1 MSTTS
6 KENSQIPWLEAGQ
19 IFPPA
24 ALAWGA
30 TSAVPG
36 LLCAGGD
43 LSVHTLQNA
52 YSQGI
57 FPWYSEGQPHL
68 WWSPDPRMVLH
79 IDEFRVHPSLV
90 KTLKKFAKAATCE
103 IRVDSAFEEVIRAC
117 SSSAREGQ
125 SGTWIVPEM
134 INAYIELHRAGFAH
148 SIEAWAEGKL
158 IGGLYCVSMGKAV
171 FGESMFHRTTD
182 ASKIALCALVAI
194 CRHHQIPLID
204 CQQNTDHLAS
214 LGAREISRA
223 SFIKSVANLAGKA
236 GPDWKFEPVYWN
248 ELVAPNPAPA

>member
-1 MSTTS
+1 
-6 KENSQIPWLEAGQ
+6 
-19 IFPPA
+19 
-24 ALAWGA
+24 
-30 TSAVPG
+30 
-36 LLCAGGD
+36 
-43 LSVHTLQNA
+43 
-52 YSQGI
+52 
-57 FPWYSEGQPHL
+57 
-68 WWSPDPRMVLH
+68 MVLH

-214 LGAREISRA
+214 LGAREISRTA
-223 SFIKSVANLAGKA
+223 FIRSVTNLAGKA